1 MEKYQNE
8 LLKDTLELLSFDGE
22 EGKPLPGAPFGEG
35 NRQCLDWFLSKAESF
50 GFQTKNLD
58 GYCGV
63 ADIGEGEA
71 FGILG
76 HLDTVPVGDGWTHNP
91 YGEISGDVIYG
102 RGVVDDRGPM
112 LACLYAV
119 KSLLD
124 EGLIPKKRI
133 RFIVGCNEE
142 TG

>member
-50 GFQTKNLD
+50 GFNTKNLD

-63 ADIGEGEA
+63 ADIGEGES

-76 HLDTVPVGDGWTHNP
+76 HLDTRCPWDDGCRITLTAEFRATSFTAEASLTTAVP
-91 YGEISGDVIYG
+91 
-102 RGVVDDRGPM
+102 
-112 LACLYAV
+112 CLRV
-119 KSLLD
+119 CT
-124 EGLIPKKRI
+124 P
-133 RFIVGCNEE
+133 
-142 TG
+142 